1 MRKNRLCTLVVIFVL
16 LAVVLPMFTA
26 CDSTPSEI
34 EISDTEFVC
43 LDEST
48 LKLTVTIKNTSSN
61 SILVSYKATIYK
73 ILEKSREV
81 IDTLQSSAI
90 TLASGES
97 GVVYCYLREYVGK
110 FDEKRKFEDCYDYK
124 IKKWTIKTV

>member
-16 LAVVLPMFTA
+16 LAVVLPIFTS

-61 SILVSYKATIYK
+61 SILVSYKAAIYK

-97 GVVYCYLREYVGK
+97 GVVYCYLRKYVGK

>member
-61 SILVSYKATIYK
+61 SILVSYKAAIYK

>member
-1 MRKNRLCTLVVIFVL
+1 MRKNRFCAFIVIFVL
-16 LAVVLPMFTA
+16 LAVVLPIFTA

-48 LKLTVTIKNTSSN
+48 VKLTVTIKNNTSGS
-61 SILVSYKATIYK
+61 LTASYKAAIYR
-73 ILEKSREV
+73 ISENSREI
-81 IDTLQSSAI
+81 IDTLQSSAV

-110 FDEKRKFEDCYDYK
+110 FDDKRKFEDCYDYK
-124 IKKWTIKTV
+124 ITKWNIKTA

>member
-1 MRKNRLCTLVVIFVL
+1 MRKNRVCSFIVIFVL
-16 LAVVLPMFTA
+16 LAVVLPIFTA

-48 LKLTVTIKNTSSN
+48 VKLTVTIKNNTSGS
-61 SILVSYKATIYK
+61 LMVSYKAAIYR
-73 ILEKSREV
+73 LSEKSREI
-81 IDTLQSSAI
+81 IDTLQSSAV
-90 TLASGES
+90 TLDSGES

-110 FDEKRKFEDCYDYK
+110 FDEKRKFEDCYDYE
-124 IKKWTIKTV
+124 ITKWNIKTA

>member
-1 MRKNRLCTLVVIFVL
+1 MRKNRLFTLVVIFVL
-16 LAVVLPMFTA
+16 LAVVLPIFTA

-34 EISDTEFVC
+34 TISDTEFVC

-48 LKLTVTIKNTSSN
+48 VKLTVTIKNTSSN
-61 SILVSYKATIYK
+61 SILVSYKAAIYK

-81 IDTLQSSAI
+81 IDTLQSSAV

-110 FDEKRKFEDCYDYK
+110 FDNKRKFEDCYDYK